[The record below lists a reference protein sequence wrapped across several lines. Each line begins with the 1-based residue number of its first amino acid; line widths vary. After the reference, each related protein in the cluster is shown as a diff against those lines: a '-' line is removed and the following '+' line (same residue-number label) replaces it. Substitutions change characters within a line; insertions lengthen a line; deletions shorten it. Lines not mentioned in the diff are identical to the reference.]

1 LTVPDRWVT
10 GRDGV
15 RLWATEHGTG
25 HTVVIPGAALLED
38 DLNPLFED
46 FHVILY
52 DIRNRGRS
60 DPVALTGEVGIPAE
74 LDDIEA
80 VCNEFG
86 VASFSLVGWSYVG
99 AEVAL
104 FASRQPAG
112 LQRVAMI
119 CPIPP
124 RELQPNDATKRYQM
138 RYDQAMAD
146 LEALRASM
154 TAEEQSDAG
163 RMAKA
168 FYDATTPLALG
179 DPGNYVHRRSD
190 PSRFPNE
197 WPDHMRGA
205 LERVW
210 ETFDVEGYDFRS
222 IVSEVTIPV
231 LIVHGET
238 DRIPLEGSLEWAA
251 SFRNSRLVRLTGVGH
266 FPFIE
271 APDDL
276 FPVLSAFLSEG

>member
-1 LTVPDRWVT
+1 VPERWVT

-15 RLWATEHGTG
+15 RLWATEHGSG
-25 HTVVIPGAALLED
+25 RTVVIPGAALLED
-38 DLNPLFED
+38 DLNPLFQE

-60 DPVALTGEVGIPAE
+60 DSVPLTGEVGIPIE

-86 VASFSLVGWSYVG
+86 VASFSLIGWSYVG

-104 FASRQPAG
+104 FAARKPAG

-124 RELQPNDATKRYQM
+124 RELSPNEAMKRYQM
-138 RYDQAMAD
+138 RYDQAVAD
-146 LEALRASM
+146 LESFRASVHS
-154 TAEEQSDAG
+154 EDQLDAR

-179 DPGNYVHRRSD
+179 DPGNYVHRHSD

-197 WPDHMRGA
+197 WPDQMRGA

-210 ETFDVEGYDFRS
+210 ETFAVEGYDLRPMM
-222 IVSEVTIPV
+222 SEVTVPV
-231 LIVHGET
+231 LVVHGEA
-238 DRIPLEGSLEWAA
+238 DRIPLEGSLEWGA
-251 SFRNSRLVRLTGVGH
+251 SLQKSRLVRLPGVGH

>member
-1 LTVPDRWVT
+1 MTVAERWVT
-10 GRDGV
+10 ARDGV
-15 RLWATEHGTG
+15 RLWATEHGAG
-25 HTVVIPGAALLED
+25 LTVVIPGAAVLED
-38 DLNPLFED
+38 DLDPLFQE

-60 DPVALTGEVGIPAE
+60 DPVPLTGEVGVPVE

-86 VASFSLVGWSYVG
+86 VVSFSLIGWSYIG

-104 FASRQPAG
+104 FAARKPAG
-112 LQRVAMI
+112 LQRIAMI

-124 RELQPNDATKRYQM
+124 RELPPNEAMKRYQV
-138 RYDQAMAD
+138 RYDKAIAD
-146 LEALRASM
+146 LDAFRANL
-154 TAEEQSDAG
+154 TTEDQLDAG

-168 FYDATTPLALG
+168 FYDAVTPLALG
-179 DPGNYVHRRSD
+179 DPANYVHRRSD

-197 WPDHMRGA
+197 WPDQMRGA

-210 ETFDVEGYDFRS
+210 ETFVVGGYDLRPV
-222 IVSEVTIPV
+222 VSEVTAPILV
-231 LIVHGET
+231 VHGDA
-238 DRIPLEGSLEWAA
+238 DRMPIEGSLEWAA
-251 SFRNSRLVRLTGVGH
+251 SLQNSRLVRLPGVGH

-271 APDDL
+271 EPDDL
-276 FPVLSAFLSEG
+276 YPVLSTFLSEG

>member
-1 LTVPDRWVT
+1 VPERWVT
-10 GRDGV
+10 ARDGV

-38 DLNPLFED
+38 DLDPLFQE

-60 DPVALTGEVGIPAE
+60 DPVPLTGEVGIPVE

-86 VASFSLVGWSYVG
+86 VASFSLIGWSYVG
-99 AEVAL
+99 AEVVL
-104 FASRQPAG
+104 FAARKPAG

-124 RELQPNDATKRYQM
+124 RELPPNEAMKRYQI
-138 RYDQAMAD
+138 RYDRAIAD
-146 LEALRASM
+146 VEAFRASLKG
-154 TAEEQSDAG
+154 ADQLDAR
-163 RMAKA
+163 RMAKV

-179 DPGNYVHRRSD
+179 DPGNYIHRRSD

-197 WPDHMRGA
+197 WPDPMRDA

-210 ETFDVEGYDFRS
+210 ATFAVERYDLRP
-222 IVSEVTIPV
+222 VVAEVTIPV
-231 LIVHGET
+231 LVVHGEA
-238 DRIPLEGSLEWAA
+238 DRMPLEGSLEWAA
-251 SFRNSRLVRLTGVGH
+251 SLQNSRLVRLPGVGH
-266 FPFIE
+266 FPFVE

>member
-1 LTVPDRWVT
+1 MAERWVT
-10 GRDGV
+10 ARDGV

-38 DLNPLFED
+38 DLDPLIQE
-46 FHVILY
+46 FHVVLY

-60 DPVALTGEVGIPAE
+60 DPVPLTGEVGVPVE

-80 VCNEFG
+80 VCNEFR
-86 VASFSLVGWSYVG
+86 VRTFSLIGWSYVG

-104 FASRQPAG
+104 FAARKPAG

-119 CPIPP
+119 CPIAP
-124 RELQPNDATKRYQM
+124 RELPPNSAMKRYQV
-138 RYDQAMAD
+138 RYDQAIAD
-146 LEALRASM
+146 LNAFRVSQ
-154 TAEEQSDAG
+154 TSEQQLGAV

-168 FYDATTPLALG
+168 FYDAVTPLALG
-179 DPGNYVHRRSD
+179 DPGNYFHRRSD

-197 WPDHMRGA
+197 RPDQMMGA

-210 ETFDVEGYDFRS
+210 ETFAVDGYDLRPA
-222 IVSEVTIPV
+222 VSEVTAPV
-231 LIVHGET
+231 LVVHGDA
-238 DRIPLEGSLEWAA
+238 DRMPLEGSLEWAA
-251 SFRNSRLVRLTGVGH
+251 SLQNSRLVRLPGVGH
-266 FPFIE
+266 FPFFE

-276 FPVLSAFLSEG
+276 YPVLSAFFSDG

>member
-1 LTVPDRWVT
+1 M
-10 GRDGV
+10 
-15 RLWATEHGTG
+15 
-25 HTVVIPGAALLED
+25 IPGAALLED
-38 DLNPLFED
+38 DLDPLFHE

-60 DPVALTGEVGIPAE
+60 DPVPLTGEVGVPIE
-74 LDDIEA
+74 LDDIKA

-86 VASFSLVGWSYVG
+86 VVSFSLIGWSYVG

-104 FASRQPAG
+104 FAARKPAG
-112 LQRVAMI
+112 LERIAMI

-124 RELQPNDATKRYQM
+124 RELPPSDAMKLYQV
-138 RYDQAMAD
+138 RYDQAIAD
-146 LEALRASM
+146 LDALRAHL
-154 TAEEQSDAG
+154 TKEDQLDAR

-168 FYDATTPLALG
+168 FYDAVNPLALG
-179 DPGNYVHRRSD
+179 DPANYVHRRSD

-197 WPDHMRGA
+197 WPDQVRGA

-210 ETFDVEGYDFRS
+210 ETFAVEGYDLRPV
-222 IVSEVTIPV
+222 VSGVTTPILV
-231 LIVHGET
+231 VHGDA
-238 DRIPLEGSLEWAA
+238 DRMPIEGSLEWAA
-251 SFRNSRLVRLTGVGH
+251 SLQNSRLVRLAGVGH

-276 FPVLSAFLSEG
+276 YPVLSAFLSEG

>member
-1 LTVPDRWVT
+1 MAERWVT
-10 GRDGV
+10 ARDGV
-15 RLWATEHGTG
+15 RLWASEHGTG

-38 DLNPLFED
+38 DLDPLFQE
-46 FHVILY
+46 FHVILN

-60 DPVALTGEVGIPAE
+60 DPVPLTGEVGIPVE

-86 VASFSLVGWSYVG
+86 VVSFSLIGWSYVG

-104 FASRQPAG
+104 FAARKPAG
-112 LQRVAMI
+112 LQRIAMI

-124 RELQPNDATKRYQM
+124 RELPPNDAMKRYQA
-138 RYDQAMAD
+138 RYDQAIAD
-146 LEALRASM
+146 LEALRANPTS
-154 TAEEQSDAG
+154 EDQLDAG

-168 FYDATTPLALG
+168 FYDAVTPLALG
-179 DPGNYVHRRSD
+179 DPANYVHRRSD

-197 WPDHMRGA
+197 WPDQVRGA

-210 ETFDVEGYDFRS
+210 ETFAVEGYDLRPV
-222 IVSEVTIPV
+222 VSEVTGPILV
-231 LIVHGET
+231 VHGDA
-238 DRIPLEGSLEWAA
+238 DRMPLEGSLDWVA
-251 SFRNSRLVRLTGVGH
+251 SLQNSRLVRLAGVGH
-266 FPFIE
+266 FPFFE

-276 FPVLSAFLSEG
+276 YPVLSAFLSEG

>member
-1 LTVPDRWVT
+1 M
-10 GRDGV
+10 
-15 RLWATEHGTG
+15 RLWAAEHGTG

-38 DLNPLFED
+38 DVNPLFHE

-60 DPVALTGEVGIPAE
+60 DSVPPTGEVGIPIE
-74 LDDIEA
+74 LDDIVA
-80 VCNEFG
+80 VCNEFA
-86 VASFSLVGWSYVG
+86 VKSFSLVGWSYVG
-99 AEVAL
+99 AEAAL
-104 FASRQPAG
+104 FAARKPAG
-112 LQRVAMI
+112 LRRVAMI

-124 RELQPNDATKRYQM
+124 RDIPPNETMMRYQY
-138 RYDQAMAD
+138 RYDQAVGD
-146 LEALRASM
+146 FEAFRTSLKNEDQFDAS
-154 TAEEQSDAG
+154 
-163 RMAKA
+163 RVAKA

-179 DPGNYVHRRSD
+179 DPGNYVHRHSD

-197 WPDHMRGA
+197 WPDQMRVA

-210 ETFDVEGYDFRS
+210 ETFAVEGYDFRS
-222 IVSEVTIPV
+222 IVSEVSTPI
-231 LIVHGET
+231 LIIHGEA

-251 SFRNSRLVRLTGVGH
+251 TLQNSRLVRFPGVGH
-266 FPFIE
+266 FHFFE